1 MEAVCEVSGPTSG
14 IWNPGMLRLFREAS
28 RWVDAFRKSRGG
40 TRRISVSVRL
50 DPDKALAAF
59 KKLTEAIK
67 ERIWK

>member
-1 MEAVCEVSGPTSG
+1 
-14 IWNPGMLRLFREAS
+14 MLRLFREAS

>member
-1 MEAVCEVSGPTSG
+1 
-14 IWNPGMLRLFREAS
+14 MLKSWRRILEL
-28 RWVDAFRKSRGG
+28 VDAFRKSRNG
-40 TRRISVSVRL
+40 TRRISVSVRM